1 MTKILIVGSGAAGLL
16 FLWHLQKS
24 QQVQPNDIVIID
36 PHHDG
41 GDLQRR
47 WSTVKSNTIW
57 NQTLAVFDLSGST
70 GPAAWKDIDP
80 TKPTTLDQSIS
91 LLRHLT
97 RDFMSQCEIV
107 HGLVDQIE
115 KQSDGK
121 LWSVTLA
128 DKSNYIVPVLI
139 LAYGSE
145 PKQLTLPIPS
155 IPLEC
160 ALNKQRLETYVNK
173 NSRVLLFG
181 TSHSGTLI
189 MRNLHEIGV
198 QTTAFYNSTKPFYF
212 ARDGE
217 YDGIKQDSAEIADAI
232 TSNTYSKLQL
242 THVTDTA
249 QVIRA
254 ARKADWVIYAIGFK
268 TRTNIKLNLTY
279 DGKTGAISESPG
291 VWGFGIAFPNKAEDN
306 INWDVGIPSF
316 HSHIQKQMPT
326 ILKYLSDC

>member
-1 MTKILIVGSGAAGLL
+1 MTKILIVGTGAAGLL

-24 QQVQPNDIVIID
+24 QQVQPNDVVVID

-47 WSTVKSNTIW
+47 WSTVRSNTTW
-57 NQTLAVFDLSGST
+57 NQTLAIFDLSGSLI
-70 GPAAWKDIDP
+70 PAAWKELDP

-91 LLRHLT
+91 LLRHVT
-97 RDFMSQCEIV
+97 RDFMSQCEVV
-107 HGLVDQIE
+107 HGFVDQIE
-115 KQSDGK
+115 KQADGK
-121 LWSVTLA
+121 LWSVTLT
-128 DKSNYIVPVLI
+128 DKSNYTAPVVI
-139 LAYGSE
+139 LAHGSE

-155 IPLEC
+155 IPLDC
-160 ALNKQRLETYVNK
+160 ALSKQRLETYVNK

-189 MRNLHEIGV
+189 MRNLHELGV
-198 QTTAFYNSTKPFYF
+198 QTTAFYNSAKPFYF
-212 ARDGE
+212 ARDGD
-217 YDGIKQDSAEIADAI
+217 YDGIKQDSSEIADAI
-232 TSNTYSKLQL
+232 TSGTYPKLQL

-268 TRTNIKLNLTY
+268 ARTTIKVNLTY
-279 DGKTGAISESPG
+279 DGKTGEITESPG
-291 VWGFGIAFPNKAEDN
+291 VWGFGIAFPNSADDG
-306 INWDVGIPSF
+306 IHWDVSLPSF
-316 HSHIQKQMPT
+316 SSHIEKQMPT

>member
-1 MTKILIVGSGAAGLL
+1 MTKILIVGTGAAGLL

-24 QQVQPNDIVIID
+24 QQVQPNDVVVID

-47 WSTVKSNTIW
+47 WSTVRSNTTW
-57 NQTLAVFDLSGST
+57 NQTLAIFDLSGSLI
-70 GPAAWKDIDP
+70 PAAWKELDP
-80 TKPTTLDQSIS
+80 SKPTTLDQSIS
-91 LLRHLT
+91 LLRHVT
-97 RDFMSQCEIV
+97 RDFMSQCEVV
-107 HGLVDQIE
+107 HGFVDQIE
-115 KQSDGK
+115 KQADGK

-128 DKSNYIVPVLI
+128 DKSNYTASVVI
-139 LAYGSE
+139 LAHGSE

-155 IPLEC
+155 IPLDC
-160 ALNKQRLETYVNK
+160 ALSKQRLETYVNK

-189 MRNLHEIGV
+189 MRNLHELGV

-232 TSNTYSKLQL
+232 TSSTYPKLQL

-268 TRTNIKLNLTY
+268 ARTNIKVNLTY
-279 DGKTGAISESPG
+279 DGKTGEITESPG
-291 VWGFGIAFPNKAEDN
+291 VWGFGIAFPNSADDG
-306 INWDVGIPSF
+306 IHWDVSLPSF
-316 HSHIQKQMPT
+316 SSHIEKQMPT

>member
-1 MTKILIVGSGAAGLL
+1 MTKILIVGTGAAGLL

-24 QQVQPNDIVIID
+24 QKVQPNDVIIID

-57 NQTLAVFDLSGST
+57 KQTLDIFDLSGST
-70 GPAAWKDIDP
+70 VPAAWKDLNSSEP
-80 TKPTTLDQSIS
+80 ALLQHSIS
-91 LLRHLT
+91 LLRYMT
-97 RDFMSQCEIV
+97 RDFVSQCEIV

-115 KQSDGK
+115 KHSEGK

-128 DKSNYIVPVLI
+128 DKSNYTAPIVI
-139 LAYGSE
+139 LAHGSE

-160 ALNKQRLETYVNK
+160 ALNKSRLETYVNS

-189 MRNLHEIGV
+189 MRNLHELGV
-198 QTTAFYNSTKPFYF
+198 HTTAFYNTTKPFYF

-217 YDGIKQDSAEIADAI
+217 YDGIKQESAEIADAI
-232 TSNTYSKLQL
+232 MANTYPKLQIN
-242 THVTDTA
+242 HVTDTA

-254 ARKADWVIYAIGFK
+254 SRKADWVIYATGFK
-268 TRTNIKLNLTY
+268 TRSNIKVNLTY
-279 DGKTGAISESPG
+279 DGKTGAITESPG
-291 VWGFGIAFPNKAEDN
+291 LWGFGIAFPNKADN
-306 INWDVGIPSF
+306 DINWDVGIPSF
-316 HSHIQKQMPT
+316 SSHIQKQMPT

>member
-1 MTKILIVGSGAAGLL
+1 MTKILIVGTGAAGLL

-24 QQVQPNDIVIID
+24 QKVQPNDVVIID

-57 NQTLAVFDLSGST
+57 KQTLDIFDLSGAT
-70 GPAAWKDIDP
+70 VPTAWKDLEP
-80 TKPTTLDQSIS
+80 TQPALLQHSIS

-97 RDFMSQCEIV
+97 RDFLSQCEVV

-115 KQSDGK
+115 KQSDGS

-128 DKSNYIVPVLI
+128 DKSNYTASIVI
-139 LAYGSE
+139 LAHGSE
-145 PKQLTLPIPS
+145 AKQLQLPIPS

-160 ALNKQRLETYVNK
+160 ALNKSRLETYVTT

-189 MRNLHEIGV
+189 MRSLHEMGV
-198 QTTAFYNSTKPFYF
+198 QTTAFYNTAKPFYF

-217 YDGIKQDSAEIADAI
+217 YDGIKQESAEIADAI
-232 TSNTYSKLQL
+232 LAGKYPKLQL
-242 THVTDTA
+242 ANVTDTA

-254 ARKADWVIYAIGFK
+254 SRKADWVIYATGFK
-268 TRTNIKLNLTY
+268 VRTNIKVNLTY
-279 DGKTGAISESPG
+279 NGTTGAITGSPG
-291 VWGFGIAFPNKAEDN
+291 IWGFGIAFPNSADDG
-306 INWDVGIPSF
+306 IHWDVSLPSF
-316 HSHIQKQMPT
+316 HSHIQKQMPA

>member
-1 MTKILIVGSGAAGLL
+1 MTKILIVGTGAAGLL

-24 QQVQPNDIVIID
+24 QVQPNDIVVID

-47 WSTVKSNTIW
+47 WSTVRSNTTW
-57 NQTLAVFDLSGST
+57 SQTLGVFDLSGST
-70 GPAAWKDIDP
+70 VPPAWKDLDP
-80 TKPTTLDQSIS
+80 TQPALLQHSIS
-91 LLRHLT
+91 LLRQLT
-97 RDFMSQCEIV
+97 RDFVSQCEVV

-115 KQSDGK
+115 KHADGK
-121 LWSVTLA
+121 LWSVTLT
-128 DKSNYIVPVLI
+128 DKSNYTSPVVI
-139 LAYGSE
+139 LAHGSE
-145 PKQLTLPIPS
+145 PKQLLLPIPS

-160 ALNKQRLETYVNK
+160 ALNKSRLETYVSK

-189 MRNLHEIGV
+189 MRNLHEMDV
-198 QTTAFYNSTKPFYF
+198 QTTAFYNTAKPFYF

-232 TSNTYSKLQL
+232 LENKYPKLQL
-242 THVTDTA
+242 ANVSDTA

-254 ARKADWVIYAIGFK
+254 SRKADWVIYATGFRV
-268 TRTNIKLNLTY
+268 RTNIKVNFTY
-279 DGKTGAISESPG
+279 DGKTGAITESPG
-291 VWGFGIAFPNKAEDN
+291 LWGFGIAFPNSAEDGVH
-306 INWDVGIPSF
+306 WDVSLPSF
-316 HSHIQKQMPT
+316 HSHIQKQMPA

>member
-1 MTKILIVGSGAAGLL
+1 MTKILIVGTGAAGLL

-24 QQVQPNDIVIID
+24 QKVQPNDVVIID

-57 NQTLAVFDLSGST
+57 KQTLDIFDLSGST
-70 GPAAWKDIDP
+70 VPAAWKDLNSSEP
-80 TKPTTLDQSIS
+80 ALLQQSIS
-91 LLRHLT
+91 LLRYMT
-97 RDFMSQCEIV
+97 RDFVSQCEIV

-115 KQSDGK
+115 KHSEGK

-128 DKSNYIVPVLI
+128 DKSNYTVPIVI
-139 LAYGSE
+139 LAHGSE

-155 IPLEC
+155 IPLDC
-160 ALNKQRLETYVNK
+160 ALNKSRLETYVNS

-189 MRNLHEIGV
+189 MRNLHELRV
-198 QTTAFYNSTKPFYF
+198 HTTAFYNTTKPFYF

-217 YDGIKQDSAEIADAI
+217 YDGIKQESAEIADAI
-232 TSNTYSKLQL
+232 MANTYPKLQIN
-242 THVTDTA
+242 HVTDTA
-249 QVIRA
+249 QVIKA
-254 ARKADWVIYAIGFK
+254 SRKADWVIYATGFK
-268 TRTNIKLNLTY
+268 TRSNIKVNLTY
-279 DGKTGAISESPG
+279 DGKTGAITESPG
-291 VWGFGIAFPNKAEDN
+291 LWGFGIAFPNKADN
-306 INWDVGIPSF
+306 DINWDVGIPSF
-316 HSHIQKQMPT
+316 SSHIQKQMPT